1 MIRIRNL
8 HKRYGDRVVL
18 HGIDADVASGEVIT
32 IVGPSGGGKSTL
44 LRCLN
49 YLTPFDQGS
58 IEIAGFALRPD
69 LGRDAA
75 PMMRQ
80 LRAAVGMVFQDLHL
94 FPHLSVLD
102 NITLAARVVHKRPA
116 ADALRDA
123 RDLLDRL
130 GLGDRGACYP
140 SQLSGGQKQRVAIAR
155 ALAQKPHVLLFDE
168 PTSALDPALRNDV
181 MQVMRSLAR
190 DGMTMLIVT
199 HDAALA
205 SELADRVWTLDA
217 GTLVD
222 TPATRTAIR
231 GGTGAA
237 ARSDGSHAA
246 RPAARVSTPLRSDRL
261 PPR

>member
-1 MIRIRNL
+1 MIRIRDL
-8 HKRYGDRVVL
+8 HKRFRDRVVL
-18 HGIDADVASGEVIT
+18 QAITADVAPGEVVA

-49 YLTPFDQGS
+49 YLTPFDRGS
-58 IEIAGFALRPD
+58 IEIAGYTLRPD
-69 LGRDAA
+69 LGPAAA
-75 PMMRQ
+75 PMIRE

-123 RDLLDRL
+123 RALLDRL
-130 GLGDRGACYP
+130 ALVDRGDSFP

-155 ALAQKPHVLLFDE
+155 ALAQEPRVLLFDE

-190 DGMTMLIVT
+190 DGMTLLVVT
-199 HDAALA
+199 HDTDLA
-205 SELADRVWTLDA
+205 SDLADRTWTLDG
-217 GTLVD
+217 GTLVES
-222 TPATRTAIR
+222 AASHTR
-231 GGTGAA
+231 
-237 ARSDGSHAA
+237 
-246 RPAARVSTPLRSDRL
+246 RVA
-261 PPR
+261 